1 MKEKEKNKTEKRER
15 NIFFCVKMTNGTKKV
30 VAMLAA
36 WAVVSAVALANFAA
50 LAANKVTMSTAAGHP
65 GDEVQVAVSL
75 ANSDAV
81 CAMQLTVPLDANV
94 RYADGSA
101 KLGTRAEGHKISA
114 ASNGKELRIYIYST
128 VLATLGGNS
137 GEVCTFALKLGKEPG
152 TYSLTPKVLLSD
164 ADGKAVDCQSEAG
177 EVTLLSPKITAASE
191 VVDFGRV
198 PIASTHTRSVS
209 VSNAGN
215 EVLHV
220 KDIKFGCSDMRAT
233 EEQFAVA
240 PGDSHEVTIEYAPTT
255 WADSMATTMTI
266 ASDAVNGAKTIVVK
280 SVPYSVDELHV
291 QQAEGECAQEVEVAL
306 KVNNMEPL
314 TALQCEFEL
323 PEQLEYVAGSLAT
336 TERSKGFVTSG
347 AVKDGKLVLYVYSP
361 NGSTME
367 GNDGNAATFRL
378 RLNGESGSYWLEPR
392 NVILSNVNARNMTS
406 ATSGNYVTI
415 NSAEIAAADHL
426 DMGATAVTQKA
437 HANYRFANR
446 GRVPLRLERVTF
458 LADSFSVVTPLP
470 VTVAPGEEG
479 AIEVQYSPNREGAV
493 KTTMNLYTNDPTNR
507 LKPVAV
513 TVNVFEPDTMKI
525 DGEMA
530 ADRKSYELRIGLDN
544 YTRDLAGLQLDIHW
558 TKEAKFESI
567 VLSDRLKGFKST
579 VAQRNDSV
587 WRVIVYSLDGSI
599 IGGNSGELLAL
610 KYSCPEIL
618 KCKGTTVW
626 VDGIRLS
633 NSKGEDKSSVGQ
645 LTYAVKIPPEKPKTP
660 VFTPGGG
667 KFAGKVEV
675 ALSCATAEAKIHY
688 TTDGSAPTS
697 NSPVYEEPIVL
708 TATTTVKA
716 VAIDEDVYSDVAEAV
731 YDKMDTV
738 AKPEFT
744 PGGGKFAGK
753 IEVTLKCNTA
763 GAEIHYTTD
772 GSEPTAESAVYGD
785 KPIVLTATTTV
796 KAIAIKEGFVN
807 SEVTE
812 AVYEKMDT
820 VAKPEFTP
828 GGGKF
833 AGKVEVALKCVTA
846 GAEIHYTTDGSMPTA
861 ESAVYGDKLV
871 LEKTTT
877 VKAIAVKEGFVNS
890 EVAEAFYEKMD
901 TVAKPEFTPGGGKF
915 AGRVEV
921 TLSSATA
928 GAEIHYTTDGSEPTV
943 ESAVYGDKPIVL
955 AATTTVKAIAIKE
968 GFVNSEVAEATYE
981 KMDTVAKPEF
991 TPGGEEFVQAV
1002 TVEISCSTDGAE
1014 IYYTLDGSEPT
1025 AVSQRYDAPIEITST
1040 TTIKA
1045 VAVKDGYVDSE
1056 VSEATYTKTSGVEQ
1070 TYADKEVDR
1079 VEYYD
1084 QAGRRQNGLTPGNV
1098 TVVRIYYK
1106 DGTTRSMKIMKR

>member
-1 MKEKEKNKTEKRER
+1 
-15 NIFFCVKMTNGTKKV
+15 MTNGTKKA

-36 WAVVSAVALANFAA
+36 WAAVSAVALANFAA
-50 LAANKVTMSTAAGHP
+50 IAANKVTVSTAAGHP
-65 GDEVQVAVSL
+65 GDEVQVTVSL
-75 ANSDAV
+75 TNSDAV

-128 VLATLGGNS
+128 ALATLGGNS
-137 GEVCTFALKLGKEPG
+137 GDVCTFALKLGKEPG
-152 TYSLTPKVLLSD
+152 TYSLAPKVLLSD
-164 ADGKAVDCQSEAG
+164 ADGKALDCQSEAG
-177 EVTLLSPKITAASE
+177 EVTLLSPKITAASD

-209 VSNAGN
+209 VGNAGN

-220 KDIKFGCSDMRAT
+220 KGITFGRSDMRAT

-240 PGDSHEVTIEYAPTT
+240 PGESHAVTIEYAPTV

-347 AVKDGKLVLYVYSP
+347 AAKDGKLVLYLYSP

-378 RLNGESGSYWLEPR
+378 RLNGESDSYWLGPR

-415 NSAEIAAADHL
+415 NSAEIAAADCL

-437 HANYRFANR
+437 CANYRFANR

-479 AIEVQYSPNREGAV
+479 AIEVQYSPSREGAV
-493 KTTMNLYTNDPTNR
+493 NATMNLYTNDPTNR

-530 ADRKSYELRIGLDN
+530 ADRKSYALRIGLDN
-544 YTRDLAGLQLDIHW
+544 YTQDLSGLQLDIHW
-558 TKEAKFESI
+558 TKAAKFESI
-567 VLSDRLKGFKST
+567 ALSDRLKGFKST

-599 IGGNSGELLAL
+599 IGGNSGELFAL
-610 KYSCPEIL
+610 KFSCPEIL
-618 KCKGTTVW
+618 KCKGTTVR

-645 LTYAVKIPPEKPKTP
+645 MTYAVKIPPEKPKTP

-667 KFAGKVEV
+667 KFAGKVTV

-688 TTDGSAPTS
+688 TTDGSEPTS
-697 NSPVYEEPIVL
+697 SSPVYEEPIVL
-708 TATTTVKA
+708 TATTTIKA
-716 VAIDEDVYSDVAEAV
+716 VAIDEDVYSDVAE
-731 YDKMDTV
+731 
-738 AKPEFT
+738 
-744 PGGGKFAGK
+744 
-753 IEVTLKCNTA
+753 
-763 GAEIHYTTD
+763 
-772 GSEPTAESAVYGD
+772 S
-785 KPIVLTATTTV
+785 
-796 KAIAIKEGFVN
+796 
-807 SEVTE
+807 
-812 AVYEKMDT
+812 VYEKMDT

-833 AGKVEVALKCVTA
+833 AGRVEVTLKCATAGAEIHYTTDGSVPTAESAVYGDKLVLAATMTVKAIAVKEGFVNSEVAEATYEKMDTVAKPEFVPGGGKFAGRVEVALQCATA

-871 LEKTTT
+871 LAATTT

-890 EVAEAFYEKMD
+890 EIAEATYEKMD

-915 AGRVEV
+915 AGKVEV
-921 TLSSATA
+921 TLKCATA
-928 GAEIHYTTDGSEPTV
+928 GAEIHYTTDGSMPTA
-943 ESAVYGDKPIVL
+943 ESAVYGDKSIVL
-955 AATTTVKAIAIKE
+955 AATTTVKAIAIKD
-968 GFVNSEVAEATYE
+968 GFVDSEIAETTYE

-1025 AVSQRYDAPIEITST
+1025 VGSQRYEASIEITST

-1045 VAVKDGYVDSE
+1045 IAVKDGYVDSE

-1079 VEYYD
+1079 VEFYD
-1084 QAGRRQNGLTPGNV
+1084 LVGRRLKGLTPGNM
-1098 TVVRIYYK
+1098 TVVRILYK
-1106 DGTTRSMKIMKR
+1106 DGTARSMKLMKK